1 MGTPVAARFA
11 VADRRRAS
19 RFASPGAEGALRIL
33 RDVRVERVEADGITV
48 LAPERPVM
56 QEQVIQ
62 LRDRSG
68 RRLSVR
74 VHPLESTLVT
84 NGEVLRHRVKLRVLG
99 ADDSQ
104 MRPGE
109 ALDVS
114 PDSIAVL
121 VRRVN
126 ARAINV
132 SASGCCLELSEPVG
146 EGSIALLDILGIQRG
161 AGDAVRLCRAAKV
174 QGAAWPW
181 NAGVEFLPLDTP
193 GPTSMRS
200 VAARLEALMESR
212 SLVAARHK
220 SGSDQTNTGPV
231 VDLSDAV
238 ASTTIDGTLNTGN
251 TMS

>member
-1 MGTPVAARFA
+1 V
-11 VADRRRAS
+11 
-19 RFASPGAEGALRIL
+19 SPGAEGALRIL
-33 RDVRVERVEADGITV
+33 RDVRVERVDAEGITV
-48 LAPERPVM
+48 LASERPVS

-62 LRDRSG
+62 LRDGSG

-74 VHPLESTLVT
+74 VRPMESTLVT

-99 ADDSQ
+99 PDDPQ
-104 MRPGE
+104 TRPGE
-109 ALDVS
+109 AFDVS

-126 ARAINV
+126 ARAVNV
-132 SASGCCLELSEPVG
+132 SSSGCCLELAEYVG

-174 QGAAWPW
+174 PGAAWPW

-193 GPTSMRS
+193 GPASMRN
-200 VAARLEALMESR
+200 VAARLEALMDSR
-212 SLVAARHK
+212 SLVVARHK
-220 SGSDQTNTGPV
+220 SGSDQTLAGPV

-238 ASTTIDGTLNTGN
+238 ANTAVDGTLNTDN
-251 TMS
+251 RTS